1 MGRSFL
7 RDTTVSHVNESH
19 SHTLTT
25 KHFSCPLSCR
35 SANVAFPLRLP
46 RFSTI
51 LCTSGSLSA
60 AGTWWPH
67 AKLATITSGFDFGGY
82 FATPVARGKLAASTT
97 PRLIVITSLTFY
109 TIFTSGLRVPA
120 CVARDITL
128 LVPLL
133 RTQGIVALKTLRKV
147 CFFISFQLCQT
158 IVVEVLRSQA
168 SSALST

>member
-1 MGRSFL
+1 MCKYNTNPAQVLGRARRL
-7 RDTTVSHVNESH
+7 D
-19 SHTLTT
+19 
-25 KHFSCPLSCR
+25 LSCR
-35 SANVAFPLRLP
+35 SANVAFPLGLP
-46 RFSTI
+46 CFSTI

-67 AKLATITSGFDFGGY
+67 AKLATITRCFDFGGY

-120 CVARDITL
+120 CVARDIIL

-147 CFFISFQLCQT
+147 CFSISFQLCQKR
-158 IVVEVLRSQA
+158 VVEVLRSKA